1 MGAQK
6 GAKALTLEK
15 EGETMRELLKM
26 TGMVIRSTP
35 VGEYDKRLVLLTR
48 ERGKITAF
56 ARGAKR
62 PGNSLMGPSRPFAF
76 GQFRLIEGRDSYSL
90 QSADISQYF
99 EELASDIEGACYGQ
113 YFLEFADYYSR
124 ENLDGSAMLLLVY
137 QSLRALLNQH
147 IPNRLVQCIFELK
160 AMVINGEYTEHPPRT
175 VGDSA
180 NYAWEYV
187 IGASIEKLYTFLL
200 TDEVFEEF
208 KRCVEINKGRYID
221 REFHSLGILK
231 TLVGK

>member
-1 MGAQK
+1 
-6 GAKALTLEK
+6 
-15 EGETMRELLKM
+15 
-26 TGMVIRSTP
+26 
-35 VGEYDKRLVLLTR
+35 
-48 ERGKITAF
+48 
-56 ARGAKR
+56 
-62 PGNSLMGPSRPFAF
+62 MGPSRPFAF

-208 KRCVEINKGRYID
+208 KRCVEINKGRYVD

-231 TLVGK
+231 TLTGHH